1 MAFRLAL
8 TVGKIVTSRAPFT
21 PSGLGPRIKK
31 ATAAEITTD
40 TIYNVD
46 PEIIFAYH
54 ASCFS
59 NTSISFLSCFIS
71 SDFIPL

>member
-40 TIYNVD
+40 TIY
-46 PEIIFAYH
+46 IML
-54 ASCFS
+54 
-59 NTSISFLSCFIS
+59 TQKLSLLIMR
-71 SDFIPL
+71 PALAMH